1 MKKLDK
7 SNKSIKVLIIC
18 IVLLLLDIIINCF
31 IRYYLHK
38 YLSTPEKENL
48 TLIIIIICLFGIFFI
63 SFLLCNNILFI
74 NISQFSYY
82 IIGGI
87 YFTIIIIE
95 QIINTI
101 KEPSSNWIDDYYKNK
116 VSLKVFL
123 ICLFTIV
130 IKFFVYK
137 NIQNY
142 IILIQLNEQYKKI
155 EDKDAFFEKLEKKK
169 KKNDNK
175 LNKDFNSSIIKDDNN
190 VEIYL

>member
-1 MKKLDK
+1 LKKLDK

-38 YLSTPEKENL
+38 YLSSPEKENL
-48 TLIIIIICLFGIFFI
+48 KFIIIIICLFGIFFI
-63 SFLLCNNILFI
+63 SLLLCNNILLI
-74 NISQFSYY
+74 NIAQFSYY

-87 YFTIIIIE
+87 YLTILLIE
-95 QIINTI
+95 QIINI
-101 KEPSSNWIDDYYKNK
+101 FKEPSLNWIDDFYKKN
-116 VSLKVFL
+116 VHIKVFV
-123 ICLFTIV
+123 ICLFTVV

-142 IILIQLNEQYKKI
+142 IILIQLNEQYQKLI
-155 EDKDAFFEKLEKKK
+155 DKDAFFEKLEKRIEKSE
-169 KKNDNK
+169 DR
-175 LNKDFNSSIIKDDNN
+175 LNKDYNSSFIKDENN

>member
-1 MKKLDK
+1 LKKIDK
-7 SNKSIKVLIIC
+7 CNKRVKVLIIC

-155 EDKDAFFEKLEKKK
+155 EDKDAFFEKLEKRIE
-169 KKNDNK
+169 KNDNK

>member
-1 MKKLDK
+1 MKKIDK
-7 SNKSIKVLIIC
+7 CNKRVKVLIIC

-155 EDKDAFFEKLEKKK
+155 EDKDAFFEKLEKRIE
-169 KKNDNK
+169 KNDKK

>member
-155 EDKDAFFEKLEKKK
+155 EDKDAFFEKLEKRIE
-169 KKNDNK
+169 KNDNK

>member
-38 YLSTPEKENL
+38 FLSSPEKENL
-48 TLIIIIICLFGIFFI
+48 TFIIIIICLFGIFFI
-63 SFLLCNNILFI
+63 SLLLCNNILLI

-87 YFTIIIIE
+87 YLTILLIE
-95 QIINTI
+95 QIINI
-101 KEPSSNWIDDYYKNK
+101 FKEPSLNWIDDFYKKN
-116 VSLKVFL
+116 VHIKVFV
-123 ICLFTIV
+123 ICLFTVV

-142 IILIQLNEQYKKI
+142 IILIQLNEQYQKLI
-155 EDKDAFFEKLEKKK
+155 DKDAFFEKLEKRIEKSE
-169 KKNDNK
+169 DR
-175 LNKDFNSSIIKDDNN
+175 LNKDYNSSFIKDENN

>member
-38 YLSTPEKENL
+38 YLSSPEKENL
-48 TLIIIIICLFGIFFI
+48 KFIIIIICLFGIFFI

-87 YFTIIIIE
+87 YLTILLIE
-95 QIINTI
+95 QIINI
-101 KEPSSNWIDDYYKNK
+101 FKEPSLNWIDDFYKKN
-116 VSLKVFL
+116 VHIKVFV
-123 ICLFTIV
+123 ICLFTVV

-142 IILIQLNEQYKKI
+142 IILIQLNEQYQKLI
-155 EDKDAFFEKLEKKK
+155 DKDAFFEKLEKRIEKSE
-169 KKNDNK
+169 DR
-175 LNKDFNSSIIKDDNN
+175 LNKDYNSSFIKDENN

>member
-155 EDKDAFFEKLEKKK
+155 EDKDSFFEKLEKRIE
-169 KKNDNK
+169 KNDNK

>member
-1 MKKLDK
+1 MKKIDK
-7 SNKSIKVLIIC
+7 CNKRVKVLIIC

-155 EDKDAFFEKLEKKK
+155 EDKDAFFEKLEKRFE
-169 KKNDNK
+169 KNDNK

>member
-38 YLSTPEKENL
+38 FLSSPEKENL
-48 TLIIIIICLFGIFFI
+48 TFIIIIICLFGIFFI
-63 SFLLCNNILFI
+63 SLLLCNNILLI
-74 NISQFSYY
+74 NIAQFSYY

-87 YFTIIIIE
+87 YLTILLIE
-95 QIINTI
+95 QIINI
-101 KEPSSNWIDDYYKNK
+101 FKEPSLNWIDDFYKKN
-116 VSLKVFL
+116 VHIKVFV
-123 ICLFTIV
+123 ICLFTVV

-142 IILIQLNEQYKKI
+142 IILIQLNEQYQKLI
-155 EDKDAFFEKLEKKK
+155 DKDAFFEKLEKRIEKSE
-169 KKNDNK
+169 DR
-175 LNKDFNSSIIKDDNN
+175 LNKDYNSSFIKDENN

>member
-38 YLSTPEKENL
+38 FLSSPEKENL
-48 TLIIIIICLFGIFFI
+48 TFIIIIICLFGIFFI
-63 SFLLCNNILFI
+63 SLLLCNNILLI
-74 NISQFSYY
+74 NIAQFSYY

-87 YFTIIIIE
+87 YLTILLIE
-95 QIINTI
+95 QIINI
-101 KEPSSNWIDDYYKNK
+101 FKEPSLNWIDDFYKKN
-116 VSLKVFL
+116 VNINVFV
-123 ICLFTIV
+123 ICLFTVV

-142 IILIQLNEQYKKI
+142 IILIQLNEQYQKLI
-155 EDKDAFFEKLEKKK
+155 DKDAFFEKLEKRIEKSE
-169 KKNDNK
+169 DR
-175 LNKDFNSSIIKDDNN
+175 LNKDYNSSFIKDENN

>member
-1 MKKLDK
+1 MKKIDK
-7 SNKSIKVLIIC
+7 CNKRVKVLIIC

-87 YFTIIIIE
+87 YFTIIIIK

-155 EDKDAFFEKLEKKK
+155 EDKDAFFEKLEKRIE
-169 KKNDNK
+169 KNDNK

>member
-1 MKKLDK
+1 MKKIDK
-7 SNKSIKVLIIC
+7 CNKRVKVLIIC

-87 YFTIIIIE
+87 YFTIIIID

-155 EDKDAFFEKLEKKK
+155 EDKDAFFEKLEKRIE
-169 KKNDNK
+169 KNDNK

>member
-7 SNKSIKVLIIC
+7 SNKSTKVLIIC

-38 YLSTPEKENL
+38 FLSSPEKENL
-48 TLIIIIICLFGIFFI
+48 TFIIIIICLFGIFFI
-63 SFLLCNNILFI
+63 SLLLCNNILFI

-87 YFTIIIIE
+87 YLTILLIE
-95 QIINTI
+95 QIINI
-101 KEPSSNWIDDYYKNK
+101 FKEPSLNWIDDFYKKN
-116 VSLKVFL
+116 VHIKVFV
-123 ICLFTIV
+123 ICLFTVV

-142 IILIQLNEQYKKI
+142 IILIQLNEQYQKLI
-155 EDKDAFFEKLEKKK
+155 DKDAFFEKLEKRIEKSE
-169 KKNDNK
+169 DR
-175 LNKDFNSSIIKDDNN
+175 LNKDYNSSFIKDENN

>member
-38 YLSTPEKENL
+38 FLSSPEKENL
-48 TLIIIIICLFGIFFI
+48 TFIIIIICLFGIFFI
-63 SFLLCNNILFI
+63 SLLLCNNILLI
-74 NISQFSYY
+74 NIAQFSYY

-87 YFTIIIIE
+87 YLTILLIE
-95 QIINTI
+95 QIINI
-101 KEPSSNWIDDYYKNK
+101 FKEPSLNWIDDFYKKN
-116 VSLKVFL
+116 VHIKVFV
-123 ICLFTIV
+123 ICLFTVV

-155 EDKDAFFEKLEKKK
+155 EDKDAFFEKLEKRIEKSE
-169 KKNDNK
+169 DR
-175 LNKDFNSSIIKDDNN
+175 LNKDYNSSFIKDENN

>member
-38 YLSTPEKENL
+38 YLSSPEKENL
-48 TLIIIIICLFGIFFI
+48 TFIIIIICLFGIFFI
-63 SFLLCNNILFI
+63 SLLLCNNILLI
-74 NISQFSYY
+74 NIAQFSYY

-87 YFTIIIIE
+87 YLTILLIE
-95 QIINTI
+95 QIINI
-101 KEPSSNWIDDYYKNK
+101 FKEPSLNWIDDFYKKN
-116 VSLKVFL
+116 VHIKVFV
-123 ICLFTIV
+123 ICLFTVV

-142 IILIQLNEQYKKI
+142 IILIQLNEQYQKLI
-155 EDKDAFFEKLEKKK
+155 DKDAFFEKLEKRIEKSE
-169 KKNDNK
+169 DR
-175 LNKDFNSSIIKDDNN
+175 LNKDYNSSFIKDENN

>member
-7 SNKSIKVLIIC
+7 SNKSTKVLIIC
-18 IVLLLLDIIINCF
+18 IVLLLLDILINCF

-48 TLIIIIICLFGIFFI
+48 TFIIIIICLFGIFFI

-87 YFTIIIIE
+87 YFTIIIID

-155 EDKDAFFEKLEKKK
+155 EDKDAFFEKLEKRIEKSE
-169 KKNDNK
+169 DR
-175 LNKDFNSSIIKDDNN
+175 LNKDYNSSFIKDENN

>member
-1 MKKLDK
+1 MKKIDK
-7 SNKSIKVLIIC
+7 CNKRVKVLIIC

-155 EDKDAFFEKLEKKK
+155 EDKDAFFEKLEKRIE
-169 KKNDNK
+169 KNDNK

>member
-7 SNKSIKVLIIC
+7 SNKSTKVLIIC
-18 IVLLLLDIIINCF
+18 IVLLLLDILINCF

-48 TLIIIIICLFGIFFI
+48 TFIIIIICLFGIFFI
-63 SFLLCNNILFI
+63 SLLLCNNILLI
-74 NISQFSYY
+74 NIAQFSYY

-87 YFTIIIIE
+87 YLTILLIE
-95 QIINTI
+95 QIINI
-101 KEPSSNWIDDYYKNK
+101 FKEPSLNWIDDFYKKN
-116 VSLKVFL
+116 VHIKVFV
-123 ICLFTIV
+123 ICLFTVV

-142 IILIQLNEQYKKI
+142 IILIQLNEQYQKLI
-155 EDKDAFFEKLEKKK
+155 DKDAFFEKLEKRIEKSE
-169 KKNDNK
+169 DR
-175 LNKDFNSSIIKDDNN
+175 LNKDYNSSFIKDENN

>member
-38 YLSTPEKENL
+38 YLSSPEKENL
-48 TLIIIIICLFGIFFI
+48 KFIIIIICLFGIFFI
-63 SFLLCNNILFI
+63 SLLLCNNILLI
-74 NISQFSYY
+74 NIAQFSYY

-87 YFTIIIIE
+87 YLTILLIE
-95 QIINTI
+95 QIINI
-101 KEPSSNWIDDYYKNK
+101 FKEPSLNWIDDFYKKN
-116 VSLKVFL
+116 VHIKVFV
-123 ICLFTIV
+123 ICLFTVV

-142 IILIQLNEQYKKI
+142 IILIQLNEQYQKLI
-155 EDKDAFFEKLEKKK
+155 DKDAFFEKLEKRIEKSE
-169 KKNDNK
+169 DR
-175 LNKDFNSSIIKDDNN
+175 LNKDYNSSFIKDENN

>member
-1 MKKLDK
+1 LKKLDK

-38 YLSTPEKENL
+38 FLSSPEKENL
-48 TLIIIIICLFGIFFI
+48 TFIIIIICLFGIFFI
-63 SFLLCNNILFI
+63 SLLLCNNILLI
-74 NISQFSYY
+74 NIAQFSYY

-87 YFTIIIIE
+87 YLTILLIE
-95 QIINTI
+95 QIINI
-101 KEPSSNWIDDYYKNK
+101 FKEPSLNWIDDFYKKN
-116 VSLKVFL
+116 VHIKVFV
-123 ICLFTIV
+123 ICLFTVV

-142 IILIQLNEQYKKI
+142 IILIQLNEQYQKLI
-155 EDKDAFFEKLEKKK
+155 DKDAFFEKLEKRIEKSE
-169 KKNDNK
+169 DR
-175 LNKDFNSSIIKDDNN
+175 LNKDYNSSFIKDENN

>member
-1 MKKLDK
+1 LKKIDK
-7 SNKSIKVLIIC
+7 CNKRVKVLIIC

-142 IILIQLNEQYKKI
+142 IILIQLNEQYQKLI
-155 EDKDAFFEKLEKKK
+155 DKDAFFEKLEKRIEKSE
-169 KKNDNK
+169 DR
-175 LNKDFNSSIIKDDNN
+175 LNKDYNSSFIKDENN

>member
-7 SNKSIKVLIIC
+7 SNKSTKVLIIC
-18 IVLLLLDIIINCF
+18 IVLLLLDILINCF

-38 YLSTPEKENL
+38 FLSSPEKENL
-48 TLIIIIICLFGIFFI
+48 TFIIIIICLFGIFFI

-142 IILIQLNEQYKKI
+142 IILIQLNEQYQ
-155 EDKDAFFEKLEKKK
+155 KL
-169 KKNDNK
+169 
-175 LNKDFNSSIIKDDNN
+175 LF
-190 VEIYL
+190 

>member
-1 MKKLDK
+1 LKKIDK
-7 SNKSIKVLIIC
+7 CNKRVKVLIIC

-87 YFTIIIIE
+87 YFTIIIID

-155 EDKDAFFEKLEKKK
+155 EDKDAFFEKLEKRIE
-169 KKNDNK
+169 KNDNK

>member
-7 SNKSIKVLIIC
+7 SNKSTKVLIIC

-38 YLSTPEKENL
+38 FLSSPEKENL
-48 TLIIIIICLFGIFFI
+48 TFIIIIICLFGIFFI
-63 SFLLCNNILFI
+63 SLLLCNNILLI
-74 NISQFSYY
+74 NIAQFSYY

-87 YFTIIIIE
+87 YLTILLIE
-95 QIINTI
+95 QIINI
-101 KEPSSNWIDDYYKNK
+101 FKEPSLNWIDDFYKKN
-116 VSLKVFL
+116 VHIKVFV
-123 ICLFTIV
+123 ICLFTVV

-142 IILIQLNEQYKKI
+142 IILIQLNEQYQKLI
-155 EDKDAFFEKLEKKK
+155 DKDAFFEKLEKRIEKSE
-169 KKNDNK
+169 DR
-175 LNKDFNSSIIKDDNN
+175 LNKDYNSSFIKDENN

>member
-18 IVLLLLDIIINCF
+18 IVLLLLDILINCF

-48 TLIIIIICLFGIFFI
+48 TFIIIIICLFGIFFI

-87 YFTIIIIE
+87 YLVILLIE
-95 QIINTI
+95 QIINI
-101 KEPSSNWIDDYYKNK
+101 VKGPSSNWIDDFYKNHIN
-116 VSLKVFL
+116 LKVFL
-123 ICLFTIV
+123 ICLFNIV

-142 IILIQLNEQYKKI
+142 IILIQLNEQYKKL
-155 EDKDAFFEKLEKKK
+155 EDKDAFFQKIEKRIEN
-169 KKNDNK
+169 NDDK
-175 LNKDFNSSIIKDDNN
+175 LNKDFNSSYIKDDNN